1 MLNRAGKVSLI
12 TEPTAPYDARLRR
25 PQALSHQSGTAL
37 EVMRELGAT
46 TEELYQ
52 STFDINVKGVLF
64 TVQKALP
71 LLSNGASIIL
81 SR

>member
-1 MLNRAGKVSLI
+1 
-12 TEPTAPYDARLRR
+12 
-25 PQALSHQSGTAL
+25 LSHQSGTAL
-37 EVMRELGAT
+37 EIMRELGAT

-71 LLSNGASIIL
+71 LLSKGASIIL